1 MMPILKL
8 KNVSKVNDAVDWLK
22 ANVGS
27 ELEWDPYFRCTFY
40 GEGWKVYARTIRGDY
55 HGKKDIMVSE
65 WVVDIDDEQKAIL
78 FGLQVL

>member
-8 KNVSKVNDAVDWLK
+8 KDVSKVNDAVDWLR

-40 GEGWKVYARTIRGDY
+40 GDGWKV
-55 HGKKDIMVSE
+55 
-65 WVVDIDDEQKAIL
+65 
-78 FGLQVL
+78 